1 VPGAAVSSNDQ
12 FNRSLQP
19 VLLALADDELVIGH
33 RHSEW
38 TGWAPHLEEDIAF
51 SSIAQDEI
59 GHANLYYG
67 MLSEVSG
74 RSPDELALG
83 RSANEYVNA
92 IICERPNRDWA
103 YTLARHFLYEIAE
116 RIRLES
122 LEGSAYRP
130 LAGASEK
137 LLREERYHQMHADAW
152 FRRLSSGPLEGRHQF
167 SLALSE
173 ALPDAI
179 GLFEELPDEDL
190 ALAEGVLTASSNTL
204 MQLWLADVIERIESA
219 GLPLDLEPDDD
230 ATFVATSAGE
240 MLEEAHQAPRR
251 PSIVKSNGAWELRG
265 EFSGLGG
272 RRGRHTEAFEEL
284 WADLTRTYRE
294 EPTATW

>member
-1 VPGAAVSSNDQ
+1 MA
-12 FNRSLQP
+12 SLNQSALEP
-19 VLLALADDELVIGH
+19 VLLSLADDELIMGH

-59 GHANLYYG
+59 GHANLFFG

-74 RSPDELALG
+74 RSVDELALG
-83 RSANEYVNA
+83 RAKDQYINA
-92 IICERPNRDWA
+92 IVCERPNRDWA
-103 YTLARHFLYEIAE
+103 YTLARHYLYEIAE

-122 LEGSAYRP
+122 LAESAHRP
-130 LAGASEK
+130 LADACEK

-152 FRRLSSGPLEGRHQF
+152 FRRLSTGPVEGRRQF

-173 ALPDAI
+173 ALPDAV
-179 GLFEELPDEDL
+179 GLFEELPE
-190 ALAEGVLTASSNTL
+190 EGAAVGEGILPRSTNDL
-204 MQLWLADVIERIESA
+204 MQQWLTEVVARIERA
-219 GLPLDLEPDDD
+219 GLPLELAAEED

-240 MLEEAHQAPRR
+240 MLEEPENKPAPR
-251 PSIVKSNGAWELRG
+251 PSISKANGRWEFRG
-265 EFSGLGG
+265 EFPGLGG
-272 RRGRHTEAFEEL
+272 RQGRHTEDFEEL

-294 EPTATW
+294 EPSATW